1 MWRHGYSS
9 TSLATAFA
17 SPGEKKGSPP
27 KHCTSAMI
35 RKRTNYL
42 VQPRFGFCV
51 GGSLSPGS
59 ILTVRPLLTFPP
71 RGPTS

>member
-1 MWRHGYSS
+1 M
-9 TSLATAFA
+9 TL
-17 SPGEKKGSPP
+17 K
-27 KHCTSAMI
+27 
-35 RKRTNYL
+35 KRTNYL